1 MPTVPAPRRALACLL
16 TIFTLVSVFALTLPG
31 SVTATELSQTVLVNP
46 NPVNNTPHVLNGRV
60 LQFARI
66 GTTIYVAGSFTQVQA
81 SGGGPVLN
89 RTNVFAF
96 DVNTGA
102 ISPTW
107 TPNVNGEV
115 NSLQVMPDG
124 SGVFLGGAFRNV
136 GGAASRGVAKVHPT
150 TGARIASFSAP
161 TNGNV
166 AALALNG
173 SRLFVGGKF
182 SAIKGVSRSRLAAV
196 NTATGAV
203 DAGFNLPIT
212 DPYTSGT
219 AVEVAKMDV
228 TPSGDRMVIV
238 GNFRTVGG
246 QTRVQL
252 AQIDLTANAV
262 ATWRTDDMDVGR
274 CASVFYLY
282 PRDVQY
288 SPDGSYFAMVTTG
301 AGYFPET
308 LCDTTTRWETYESGP
323 NRHPTWIDYS
333 GGDTLYGV
341 AITGAAIYVGGHQR
355 WMNNAAVGDVAA
367 EGAVARE
374 GIAALDPVSGR
385 PFSWN
390 PGRAR
395 GVGVFDML
403 AVPQGLLV
411 GSDTQR
417 LGGETH
423 RRVGMFPIAGGRVP
437 VVGQAAAL
445 PGDLYTLGSGE
456 SLLRFDD
463 FNGGPPD
470 TTPATVNTPGT
481 DWSTASG
488 AFTLNGR
495 LYAGFQNG
503 NLVSWAF
510 DGTSLTDQ
518 RNVLAQANYVLG
530 PEWISFAP
538 MTGMYWKDGR
548 LYYTQQG
555 DDRLFYRSFSADSGV
570 IGSVEYVADP
580 NGWSGVAGMTEAG
593 NFVFFVTADG
603 TLHRVADDARG
614 VPFGPD
620 TVIGGPGIDGRDYGN
635 NGMFVI
641 A

>member
-1 MPTVPAPRRALACLL
+1 MHIAAPRRAVTAGLAALVVMAGMVAL
-16 TIFTLVSVFALTLPG
+16 TIHS
-31 SVTATELSQTVLVNP
+31 SVTATEMTQTVIVNP
-46 NPVNNTPHVLNGRV
+46 DPVNNTPHVMNGRV

-66 GTTIYVAGSFTQVQA
+66 GNTIYVAGSFTRVQR
-81 SGGGPVLN
+81 SSGGPVLD

-102 ISPTW
+102 ISTTW
-107 TPNVNGEV
+107 TPRVDGEV
-115 NSLQVMPDG
+115 NSLQVMPNG
-124 SGVFLGGAFRNV
+124 SGVFLGGTFRNV
-136 GGAASRGVAKVHPT
+136 GGVASRGVAKVHPT
-150 TGARIASFSAP
+150 TGARIAAFSAP

-173 SRLFVGGKF
+173 TRLFVGGRF
-182 SAIKGVSRSRLAAV
+182 STIKGVPRSRLAAV
-196 NTATGAV
+196 NTTTGAV
-203 DAGFNLPIT
+203 DSGFNVPIT

-219 AVEVAKMDV
+219 AVDVAKMDV

-262 ATWRTDDMDVGR
+262 ASWRTDDMDVGR

-301 AGYFPET
+301 AGYFPQT
-308 LCDTTTRWETYESGP
+308 LCDTTTRWETYEAGP
-323 NRHPTWIDYS
+323 GRHPTWIDYS

-403 AVPQGLLV
+403 AVPRGLLV

-423 RRVGMFPIAGGRVP
+423 RRLGLFPIAGGRVP
-437 VVGQAAAL
+437 VVGQASVL
-445 PGDLYTLGSGE
+445 PGDLYTLAASE
-456 SLLRFDD
+456 SMLRFDD

-470 TTPATVNTPGT
+470 TTPTPVNTPGT
-481 DWSTASG
+481 NWSTASG

-495 LYAGFQNG
+495 VYAGFQNG
-503 NLVSWAF
+503 NLLSWAF
-510 DGTSLTDQ
+510 DGAALTDQ
-518 RNVLAQANYVLG
+518 RNVLAQGNYVLG
-530 PEWISFAP
+530 EDWISFSS

-555 DDRLFYRSFSADSGV
+555 EDELFYRFFSADSGL
-570 IGSVEYVADP
+570 IGSVEHVADP
-580 NGWSGVAGMTEAG
+580 NGWSGVDGMTEAG
-593 NFVFFVTADG
+593 NFVFYVSEDG
-603 TLHRVADDARG
+603 SLHRVADDARG

-635 NGMFVI
+635 DGMFVI
-641 A
+641 T